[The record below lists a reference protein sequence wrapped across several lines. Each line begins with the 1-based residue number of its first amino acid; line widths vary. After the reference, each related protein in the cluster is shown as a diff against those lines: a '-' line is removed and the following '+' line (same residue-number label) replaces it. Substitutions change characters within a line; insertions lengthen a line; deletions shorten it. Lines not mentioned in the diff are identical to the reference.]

1 MTHYYLGEIITVEN
15 VWRMDAFEREIRTK
29 LAFNVNVKQANR
41 TMQSS
46 NSELKTNDKMIAN
59 DLRKYKTIG
68 IGAGLTSIV

>member
-41 TMQSS
+41 TM
-46 NSELKTNDKMIAN
+46 
-59 DLRKYKTIG
+59 
-68 IGAGLTSIV
+68 